1 MYLYRADRKPHV
13 RIHRVLSH
21 PVPGSYT
28 LELSS
33 HGAVQ
38 EVGYCFRAPN
48 VPSRRPFSDLQRSI
62 SPNFGSALPPLLVS
76 PLPAGVIGG
85 GGGGVEVLSW
95 SVRFPGTKGT
105 YVSVGWSGCKH
116 IAAQVRNI
124 AASW

>member
-1 MYLYRADRKPHV
+1 MFQAVDRSRTFNGLYPLTSV
-13 RIHRVLSH
+13 
-21 PVPGSYT
+21 
-28 LELSS
+28 
-33 HGAVQ
+33 
-38 EVGYCFRAPN
+38 
-48 VPSRRPFSDLQRSI
+48 
-62 SPNFGSALPPLLVS
+62 PPLAPFLVS